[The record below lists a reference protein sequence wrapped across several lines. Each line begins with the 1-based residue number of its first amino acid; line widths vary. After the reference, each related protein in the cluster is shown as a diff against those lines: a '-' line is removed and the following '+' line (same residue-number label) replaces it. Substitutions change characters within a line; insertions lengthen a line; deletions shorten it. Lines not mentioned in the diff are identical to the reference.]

1 VPWVDGRAPQGG
13 PDFPLVQA
21 LNHSP
26 LNFNSFALPRPFC
39 GSNRLICISFG
50 GSALRGGLAPL
61 GDPDRCDSTV
71 GRVYCVMVCAVSVNS
86 PRRLEPTS
94 PADLG
99 ARPFLPGEEAGRVQ
113 RRASGHPSGRYDRF
127 ATRSAT
133 LARGAAKRRLS
144 YGVASQIPAM
154 VITGT
159 MKPGMVDSGAAMA
172 GVCAPAKWGG
182 SAGSGALLNRG
193 SR

>member
-1 VPWVDGRAPQGG
+1 MPWADGGAPSRG
-13 PDFPLVQA
+13 PDCPLVQA

-26 LNFNSFALPRPFC
+26 LKFNSFALPRPFC
-39 GSNRLICISFG
+39 GSNRLICISW
-50 GSALRGGLAPL
+50 GSALRGGMAPL
-61 GDPDRCDSTV
+61 GDPDRCDSTAGGV
-71 GRVYCVMVCAVSVNS
+71 FRVMVCAVSVNS
-86 PRRLEPTS
+86 HRRLEMTS
-94 PADLG
+94 PAELG
-99 ARPFLPGEEAGRVQ
+99 ACPFLPGEELGRVPHGG
-113 RRASGHPSGRYDRF
+113 SGHPSSPYDRF

-133 LARGAAKRRLS
+133 LVRGAAKRRLS

-154 VITGT
+154 VIVGT

-182 SAGSGALLNRG
+182 SAGFGALLNRG